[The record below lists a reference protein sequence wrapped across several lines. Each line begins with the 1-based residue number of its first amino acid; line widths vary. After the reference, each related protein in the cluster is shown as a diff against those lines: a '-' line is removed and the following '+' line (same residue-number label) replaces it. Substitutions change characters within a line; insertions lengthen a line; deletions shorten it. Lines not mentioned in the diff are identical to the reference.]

1 MIFEI
6 ILIGCIVAA
15 ACSIPGVFL
24 VLRRMSLQS
33 DAISHSVLFGIVI
46 SFFVVKDFDSPIL
59 MVGAAATGVLTV
71 VLSEL
76 LLKTKLVKED
86 ASIGLVFPALF
97 SIGVI
102 LISKYAGDIHLDTDA
117 VLTGEIALAPFDRF
131 VVGSLDLGPRSAWVM
146 GMIGLLNLGFL
157 LLFFKE
163 LKLSTFDSGLAQSL
177 GFRPATL
184 HYGLMI
190 MVSITAV
197 GAFDSVGSILVVALM
212 IAPAATAYM
221 LTDSLSRMVVLTI
234 VTGIVSAIAGV
245 FAAFAFDTAIAGTM
259 AVVCGLFFTLALLF
273 SPRYGVVAKL
283 LVMRDRK
290 KLFACYTLGV
300 HLLNHEDRPEEARES
315 DVRNIPEHLR
325 WTPKFIRQVVAV
337 GTRNDYIKQTD
348 MHLRLTPLG
357 RETVRSL
364 MNRG

>member
-6 ILIGCIVAA
+6 ILVACIVAA

-46 SFFVVKDFDSPIL
+46 SFFIVKDFNSPLL

-71 VLSEL
+71 ALSEL

-86 ASIGLVFPALF
+86 ASIGLVFPALV

-102 LISKYAGDIHLDTDA
+102 LISRYAGDIHLDADA

-131 VVGSLDLGPRSAWVM
+131 MVGTTDLGPRSAWIM
-146 GMIGLLNLGFL
+146 GTIGLVNLAL
-157 LLFFKE
+157 LLGFFKE
-163 LKLSTFDSGLAQSL
+163 LKISTFDPGLAASL
-177 GFRPATL
+177 GFRPAL
-184 HYGLMI
+184 IHYSLMV

-221 LTDSLSRMVVLTI
+221 LTESLAIMILLALG
-234 VTGIVSAIAGV
+234 TGTVSAAAGV
-245 FAAFAFDTAIAGTM
+245 LVAFVLDTSIAGTM
-259 AVVCGLFFTLALLF
+259 AVVCGIFFTLALLF
-273 SPRYGVVAKL
+273 SPRHGVVAKL
-283 LVMRDRK
+283 LGVRERK
-290 KLFACYTLGV
+290 RVFACYTLGV
-300 HLLNHEDRPEEARES
+300 HLLNHEGMPEEARES

-325 WTPKFIRQVVAV
+325 WTPKFIRQVVLT
-337 GTRNDYIKQTD
+337 GIRKGYIRKEEMQ
-348 MHLRLTPLG
+348 LRLTPLG
-357 RETVRSL
+357 KEAIRSL